1 MERRQN
7 DIFMSMLANP
17 QASFDN
23 IVTVGLTAANT
34 SLQDRSTYA
43 NNRYVQ
49 EQFTNS
55 DGDFDKVAFN
65 KAYDTAKLY
74 YNNLANANFEE
85 SMKRQTVYHRDSIIA
100 PEGQRMSG
108 PMFKEITMANPYEQ
122 VFNLTKLGRVDD
134 PAKSA
139 DELAQSHKVLA
150 NPTTVGA
157 NLENAQWEDSPND
170 NFFGNFFDTLVMAQ
184 YDEDGTHIDPIT
196 GEKVEHHKGD
206 LKTNQDGEFY
216 YEKLDGRDVYGRRV
230 LNKMNVLTTDGSFW
244 NKYDFFDSDDI
255 QQKSIGGTVMKNL
268 ALVGSMFIP
277 YVGPWIAGLS
287 VATQMAGLGAT
298 LGKMLVGSDS
308 PTLSAIEGWS
318 QSLNRQTAKTE
329 YAQQNTWCWENFI
342 DLIGDVAGQLKE
354 QRFIFDKIPAAVKGL
369 NPTIE
374 SNYAAKLKELE
385 GNYLKQASEKFSTL
399 QKSGATGEQLV
410 KAGQELNAVA
420 ALKAQADMDSF
431 LKSYQKIGEVLSK
444 GYMTGITVADTYGEA
459 KQAGASDLDATL
471 LTLGYSAGEYALLN
485 TGIGEWILPELR
497 ADRYKSKAIAK
508 ALTQLDN
515 ETSNLRKEFGAAL
528 TNIPKEGKKEYVKRL
543 FNIGKNIANAE
554 YANGS
559 RTLKATLAAG
569 AGEGV
574 EEVSEE
580 LLADF
585 SKGCYDVVKWLQGDN
600 TRLNAFGYDF
610 DKGEWNGK
618 DILDRYGMSLVGGAV
633 GGSLTNA
640 FTSYK
645 GFKQL
650 DNMTSQ
656 QAIQEMVYMS
666 RNGGLQDFI
675 KQVDKMQIANPN
687 SSATDFEVKNGQVL
701 FAPGTET
708 NNQDLYAKQA
718 IKQQAQIIQNI
729 LEANGAALS
738 DKSFLDKQTL
748 GDLRFNALHNSTT
761 AGAYLNEFNT
771 LSSRLVKLQSQL
783 QVKQASA
790 VDTNQD
796 GTVTDKENRQN
807 EPSAQDKQVI
817 KNLESQIK
825 DTKKQ
830 LAELVEGKRSY
841 EFVADSL
848 FEMTTDLSGR
858 FTTTTFP
865 LYAENKY
872 GKKFSELTENE
883 KAVTWNEYNE
893 WKTGEGRDKI
903 RDISSIYRQVAQ
915 QASETIKKHGIEY
928 AKTPEEVRNLE
939 TMVSNLYNN
948 IIGRDESD
956 WLEGAQTTQNATA
969 AQLKQNLIEQFGSD
983 QDRAEIQAI
992 LNQINALDLRSPNIE
1007 KQKKDL
1013 ATQLVRKQSEI
1024 LLNNVSAYLK
1034 PLLDTGIA
1042 NSETKNQ
1049 LSSVLE
1055 NLKQIAHSK
1064 AAEAEENENPFDTSS
1079 VAEIEKWTNKEV
1091 EIQNL
1096 QKDIQSLKG
1105 TAFEKNLD
1113 EFSISIGKKPIDIS
1127 TLITRLN
1134 ASFND
1139 VSNNLTKFNMDEQ
1152 LYRDLDNAI
1161 NTIELY
1167 EAAIKGARTDNA
1179 GLGNYFGY
1187 NATLNEINQ
1196 KMENKRPEL
1205 AEIDSKTADAFIA
1218 DIDVNLNKIKF
1229 LKQLYQIN
1237 QGQKLSKQ
1245 DRVSTKKDLL
1255 VYKNLKS
1262 IVSVPDKDP
1271 LLKWDGFLELQ
1282 NTINGM
1288 NKHKELLRANSDNIS
1303 EESRQD
1309 FEKEKISAEGAICDF
1324 FQKNKAKLED
1334 PSKLTEFINPRRF
1347 QLYTEAKELLNEDLS
1362 NLDDN
1367 SMLWWLAS
1375 RASVKS
1381 SDFYNQYKQIINP
1394 TSEHPLAPIAT
1405 QELAVYNS
1413 YAAIVNGNVFT
1424 NFYKAFRQALT
1435 ADWKSKSVNERQEAL
1450 KLMGRESELADDSL
1464 SDYAINFLPVP
1475 RYSNAVLIEGIA
1487 GSGKTSS
1494 VFRQTIAMLRQFN
1507 PDLLKDVAI
1516 VHGASSDSAVK
1527 IQGDIGLDNK
1537 NSKTYGRSEFMKEI
1551 SPEWKEYPID
1561 PVSGEQLVPKSD
1573 YQITSE
1579 NEIKS
1584 SLGIKETTSHPSLI
1598 VLDEVSKF
1606 SSYDF
1611 DLIDKFARK
1620 YGITV
1625 LAAGD
1630 FDQSGVVGSHPIN
1643 IKGRDLTWKVDLN
1656 RTNFIR
1662 TPKLGVSMR
1671 TDNSLKTHNQQRL
1684 QTFMQ
1689 NPNDQTIDF
1698 EYFQDESGLYG
1709 DKLIAYSVG
1718 NDQVPQDELNLGKD
1732 TVVGEVKADVDKLIQ
1747 TLQKGEKI
1755 GYIYTDNSSPIYKLL
1770 SSDEYSDFIDL
1781 KEGGSAQG
1789 LEGRYYIIE
1798 TSPNQYMTNPNTQK
1812 SATAQYLRG
1821 IYTGITRA
1829 QQGSLII
1836 APVDIGPKFNS
1847 TQLQEKINE
1856 SLSNN
1861 VIANYANKRKQLLD
1875 QVVSSNSTPVPY
1887 TPRAAETTTEV
1898 KPKDD
1903 VKGGLENGTDS
1914 TPPPTPEPTPVPIV
1928 VADDVPDIKP
1938 SHQYDEISLSDC
1950 PEAFRSNLLKV
1961 QEDAI
1966 KNPKTDGELDIDDSN
1981 TDLKYGQVVR
1991 IGDPNNLDF
2000 GVIVGVKAHEDGN
2013 HEYAITRVGSNVA
2026 ANPDLISAD
2035 NISALISTQIKQ
2047 DVVLSHDEMVNRF
2060 GDVANID
2067 NITISLGSQ
2076 QIQLPLCQIPF
2087 VNAKG
2092 ESGTN
2097 NMINYYH
2104 RNIVVVNINGVH
2116 VPFYMSTGRGGKE
2129 NVQPGLWYPF
2139 FGIKDGQINK
2149 GTQEQINQ
2157 FYESLVLQA
2166 VAEQLN
2172 ATLGTGYVDDIKGP
2186 ITLDPSYEGEYPQLD
2201 FINQDMNPTAN
2212 NKADTVEKFN
2222 NNVEA
2227 VLSKIDSA
2235 INNILPEESSSP
2247 VEKLHYED
2255 ELQPITNTDIVP
2267 ETEYEQQIDKTNQ
2280 GDNLPQSVANST
2292 GIDMLL
2298 HSFNTFEL
2306 GVQVND
2312 KGYPVPNGGPE
2323 WGATR
2328 IDSVNGLMKV
2338 DQILGRDIQSIDSY
2352 INKIG
2357 ELRSILFNI
2366 KDKSE
2371 LVEKL
2376 QDSLELSG
2384 INVTFALKSSPRS
2397 GEGNRADGR
2406 EFVEQSP
2413 TPFSKGISETTLFN
2427 GSSDTRSHE
2436 WHPKSLVAIISTN
2449 GNNVLELPLLALSS
2463 PFTLMQIKDDGLVYP
2478 EIYKRFNALKTQG
2491 LSLHDISQALAS
2503 EFKEQYPDL
2512 SNLFSLFNFTDRAIS
2527 FVKDPQWTIA
2537 NGFQLLGPQF
2547 VTDRGLYQ
2555 GTPGLYFDQDAK
2567 PEEEWI
2573 NVSDLKKNPQ
2583 VSMTD
2588 VLVSLTG
2595 QIESGDG
2602 TVYKVANAGHPFV
2615 LVSFD
2620 LDLNSPQRI
2629 VDYYV
2634 KQLSGEV
2641 SSPKV
2646 KMMYVLPPKATIGE
2660 YVDNLRKILNKEQ
2673 GVKGIG
2679 QLFTSYKLIK
2689 ALTANDSFN
2698 SELERKNPGVL
2709 QKVQKAIAEIDA
2721 LSDAVSKKNKLY
2733 EPQNWSDVG
2742 LSQKPVKLAGLF
2754 DGVLMT
2760 FLYNKNTLNSLIG
2773 LENTFTLD
2781 NRALQLVEGIL
2792 NQSGIDGIYYNV
2804 KIHKDD
2810 PKIGTFNSPVQN
2822 YAIDGKPFKIHG
2834 KLDSY
2839 TFQGNIGGLV
2849 SQFLDSLR
2857 PSKDGKHY
2865 SNQDTYKYLKG
2876 SSNIVETNPRAIK
2889 IKEVSDYVLNKVGY
2903 DYVDIYRNNS
2913 IEEANKLV
2921 VKQIN
2926 ETVPGHTAF
2935 IVGGELRI
2943 SNENEVLKDNV
2954 RIFDSQNNPI
2964 TDITPLANNNGEYKF
2979 MLETDGVTY
2988 VAEYDGKELT
2998 LTPTQK
3004 SQQSGNIA
3012 ITEENFQN
3020 TIESAKESLGD
3031 SLDVYFSTAD
3041 LLGKTDYAEF
3051 VEQLKTDE
3059 YIEEELQ
3066 ELLDESESKPE
3077 QKEILNKLL
3086 EFKKALDSQ
3095 EESNECP
3102 LSIKIIF

>member
-1 MERRQN
+1 
-7 DIFMSMLANP
+7 MSMLANP

-43 NNRYVQ
+43 NNKYVQ

-85 SMKRQTVYHRDSIIA
+85 SMKKQTVYHRDSIIA

-108 PMFKEITMANPYEQ
+108 PMFREITMANPYEQ

-134 PAKSA
+134 PTKSA

-150 NPTTVGA
+150 NPTTAGA

-184 YDEDGTHIDPIT
+184 YDEDGEHIDPIT
-196 GEKVEHHKGD
+196 GEKVKHQKGD

-216 YEKLDGRDVYGRRV
+216 YEKLDGRDVYGRKV

-255 QQKSIGGTVMKNL
+255 QQKSIGGTVAKNL

-354 QRFIFDKIPAAVKGL
+354 QRFIFEKIPAVVKGL

-374 SNYAAKLKELE
+374 SNYASKLKELE

-459 KQAGASDLDATL
+459 KQAGASDLDATM
-471 LTLGYSAGEYALLN
+471 LTLGYAAGEYALLN

-497 ADRYKSKAIAK
+497 ADRYKSRAIAK
-508 ALTQLDN
+508 ALTQLDG
-515 ETSNLRKEFGAAL
+515 ETVNLRKEFGAAL
-528 TNIPKEGKKEYVKRL
+528 TNIPKEGKKEYIKRL

-559 RTLKATLAAG
+559 KTLKATLAAG

-687 SSATDFEVKNGQVL
+687 SSATDFEVKDGQVL

-783 QVKQASA
+783 QSKQAFA

-796 GTVTDKENRQN
+796 GTVTDKEKRQN
-807 EPSAQDKQVI
+807 EPSTVDKQTI
-817 KNLESQIK
+817 KSLETQIK

-830 LAELVEGKRSY
+830 LSELVEGKRSY

-903 RDISSIYRQVAQ
+903 RDISAIYREVAQ
-915 QASETIKKHGIEY
+915 QASETIKRHGAEY
-928 AKTPEEVRNLE
+928 TKTPAEVKNLE
-939 TMVSNLYNN
+939 VLVSNLYNN
-948 IIGRDESD
+948 IIGRNESD
-956 WLEGAQTTQNATA
+956 WLEGAQTAQNTIP
-969 AQLKQNLIEQFGSD
+969 AQLKQDLINQFGSD
-983 QDRAEIQAI
+983 QDKAEIQQI
-992 LNQINALDLRSPNIE
+992 LNQINSLDLQSPNIE
-1007 KQKKDL
+1007 EQKKNL

-1024 LLNNVSAYLK
+1024 LLNNVQTYLK
-1034 PLLDTGIA
+1034 PLLDTGVA

-1049 LSSVLE
+1049 LNSVLE
-1055 NLKQIAHSK
+1055 NLKQIAHAK
-1064 AAEAEENENPFDTSS
+1064 AIEAEENENPFDPNSS
-1079 VAEIEKWTNKEV
+1079 QETEHWINKQVELQNIQKNIE
-1091 EIQNL
+1091 
-1096 QKDIQSLKG
+1096 SLKG

-1113 EFSISIGKKPIDIS
+1113 EFSISIGKKPINIS
-1127 TLITRLN
+1127 TLVTRLN

-1152 LYRDLDNAI
+1152 LYRDLDNTI
-1161 NTIELY
+1161 NTVELY
-1167 EAAIKGARTDNA
+1167 EAAIKGARTDSA
-1179 GLGNYFGY
+1179 ELGNYFGY

-1196 KMENKRPEL
+1196 KMEAKRPEL

-1218 DIDVNLNKIKF
+1218 DIDVNLNKLKF

-1255 VYKNLKS
+1255 IYKNLKS
-1262 IVSVPDKDP
+1262 TVSVPDKDP

-1282 NTINGM
+1282 NTINSM
-1288 NKHKELLRANSDNIS
+1288 NKHEELLRANSDNVS
-1303 EESRQD
+1303 EENRQD
-1309 FEKEKISAEGAICDF
+1309 FEKEKISAENAIYDF
-1324 FQKNKAKLED
+1324 FQKNKDKLED
-1334 PSKLTEFINPRRF
+1334 PSKLVEFINPKRF
-1347 QLYTEAKELLNEDLS
+1347 QLYTEANELLNEDLS

-1367 SMLWWLAS
+1367 SMIWWLAS
-1375 RASVKS
+1375 RAAVKS
-1381 SDFYNQYKQIINP
+1381 SDFYNQYKQIIDP

-1413 YAAIVNGNVFT
+1413 YAAVVNGNVFT
-1424 NFYKAFRQALT
+1424 NFYKAFRKALT

-1450 KLMGRESELADDSL
+1450 KLMGREAELADESL
-1464 SDYAINFLPVP
+1464 SDYSINFLPAP

-1507 PDLLKDVAI
+1507 PELLKDVAI
-1516 VHGASSDSAVK
+1516 VHGANSDSAVK
-1527 IQGDIGLDNK
+1527 IQGDIGLDDK
-1537 NSKTYGRSEFMKEI
+1537 NSKTYGRTEFMKEI
-1551 SPEWKEYPID
+1551 SSEWKEYPID
-1561 PVSGEQLVPKSD
+1561 PVSGDQLVPKSD
-1573 YQITSE
+1573 YQVTSE

-1584 SLGIKETTSHPSLI
+1584 SLGIKESSSHPSLI

-1611 DLIDKFARK
+1611 DLIDKFAKK

-1625 LAAGD
+1625 LTAGD
-1630 FDQSGVVGSHPIN
+1630 FDQSGVVGQHPIN
-1643 IKGRDLTWKVDLN
+1643 IKGKDLTWKVDLN

-1684 QTFMQ
+1684 QAFMQ
-1689 NPNDQTIDF
+1689 NPNEQVVDF
-1698 EYFQDESGLYG
+1698 EYFQDETGLYG

-1718 NDQVPQDELNLGKD
+1718 NDQVPQDELNLGKNA
-1732 TVVGEVKADVDKLIQ
+1732 VVEDVKVDVEKLIQ
-1747 TLQKGEKI
+1747 TLGEGEKI
-1755 GYIYTDNSSPIYKLL
+1755 GYIYTDSSSPIYKLL
-1770 SSDEYSDFIDL
+1770 SSDEYSNFIDL

-1798 TSPNQYMTNPNTQK
+1798 ASPNSYMTSPNTKK
-1812 SATAQYLRG
+1812 SATAQYLKD

-1856 SLSNN
+1856 SLNNN

-1875 QVVSSNSTPVPY
+1875 QVVSSNSTPVSY
-1887 TPRAAETTTEV
+1887 TPRAVEATTEV

-1903 VKGGLENGTDS
+1903 VEGGLKDGTNS
-1914 TPPPTPEPTPVPIV
+1914 TPPPTPESTPEPII
-1928 VADDVPDIKP
+1928 VADDTPDIKP
-1938 SHQYDEISLSDC
+1938 SHQYNEISLSDC

-2013 HEYAITRVGSNVA
+2013 HEYVVIRVGNNVA

-2035 NISALISTQIKQ
+2035 NINALISTQVKQ
-2047 DVVLSHDEMVNRF
+2047 DVILSHDEMVNRF
-2060 GDVANID
+2060 GDIANID
-2067 NITISLGSQ
+2067 NIIISLGNQ
-2076 QIQLPLCQIPF
+2076 QVQLPLCQIPF

-2097 NMINYYH
+2097 NMINYYK
-2104 RNIVVVNINGVH
+2104 RNIVVININGVH
-2116 VPFYMSTGRGGKE
+2116 VPFYMSTGLGGKE

-2139 FGIKDGQINK
+2139 FGIKDGWLNK

-2157 FYESLVLQA
+2157 FYGSPVLQA

-2186 ITLDPSYEGEYPQLD
+2186 ITLDSSYEGEYPQLD

-2222 NNVEA
+2222 NNVE
-2227 VLSKIDSA
+2227 VILSKINSA
-2235 INNILPEESSSP
+2235 INNILPEESLSP

-2280 GDNLPQSVANST
+2280 GNNLPQSVANST
-2292 GIDMLL
+2292 RIDMLL

-2306 GVQVND
+2306 GVQVDD
-2312 KGYPVPNGGPE
+2312 KGYPVPNGGAE
-2323 WGATR
+2323 WGTAR
-2328 IDSVNGLMKV
+2328 IDSVNGLIKV
-2338 DQILGRDIQSIDSY
+2338 DQTLGRNVQPVDNY
-2352 INKIG
+2352 ITRIG
-2357 ELRSILFNI
+2357 ELRSILFNT

-2371 LVEKL
+2371 LIEKL

-2384 INVTFALKSSPRS
+2384 INVTFALKSSPRP

-2449 GNNVLELPLLALSS
+2449 GKNVLELPLLALSS
-2463 PFTLMQIKDDGLVYP
+2463 PFTLMQIKENDELVYP
-2478 EIYKRFNALKTQG
+2478 EVFKKFNALKTQG
-2491 LSLHDISQALAS
+2491 LSLHEISQALAS

-2547 VTDRGLYQ
+2547 VTNRGLYQ
-2555 GTPGLYFDQDAK
+2555 GTPGLYFDQDSK

-2595 QIESGDG
+2595 QVESGDG

-2629 VDYYV
+2629 VDYYT

-2641 SSPKV
+2641 SSTKV

-2673 GVKGIG
+2673 GIKGIG

-2709 QKVQKAIAEIDA
+2709 QKVQKAIAEIDN
-2721 LSDAVSKKNKLY
+2721 LPDVISKKNKLY

-2773 LENTFTLD
+2773 LENTFSLD

-2792 NQSGIDGIYYNV
+2792 NQSRIDGIYYNV

-2810 PKIGTFNSPVQN
+2810 LKIGTFNSPVQN

-2839 TFQGNIGGLV
+2839 TFQGDVGGLV

-2876 SSNIVETNPRAIK
+2876 FSNIVETNPSVIK
-2889 IKEVSDYVLNKVGY
+2889 IKELSNYVLNKVGR

-2921 VKQIN
+2921 AKQIN
-2926 ETVPGHTAF
+2926 ETVPRHTAF
-2935 IVGGELRI
+2935 IIGGELKI
-2943 SNENEVLKDNV
+2943 SNENGILKDNV
-2954 RIFDSQNNPI
+2954 RIFDSHNNPI
-2964 TDITPLANNNGEYKF
+2964 TDITPFANNNGEYKF
-2979 MLETDGVTY
+2979 MLETDGITY
-2988 VAEYDGKELT
+2988 IAEYDGKELT

-3012 ITEENFQN
+3012 ITEENFQS
-3020 TIESAKESLGD
+3020 TMEFAKKSLED

-3041 LLGKTDYAEF
+3041 LLGKTNYTEF
-3051 VEQLKTDE
+3051 VDQLRTDE

-3066 ELLDESESKPE
+3066 ELLDESTPE

-3086 EFKKALDSQ
+3086 EFKKALNSQ
-3095 EESNECP
+3095 EETNECP

>member
-43 NNRYVQ
+43 NNKYVQ

-74 YNNLANANFEE
+74 YNNLANANFGE

-134 PAKSA
+134 PTKSA

-150 NPTTVGA
+150 NPTTAGA

-308 PTLSAIEGWS
+308 PTFSAIEGWS
-318 QSLNRQTAKTE
+318 QSLNRQTAKTD

-354 QRFIFDKIPAAVKGL
+354 QRFIFEKIPAVVKGL

-410 KAGQELNAVA
+410 KAGQELNTVA
-420 ALKAQADMDSF
+420 ALKAQAEMDSF
-431 LKSYQKIGEVLSK
+431 LKSYQKIGEILSK

-687 SSATDFEVKNGQVL
+687 SSATDFEVKDGQVL

-783 QVKQASA
+783 QAKQASA

-796 GTVTDKENRQN
+796 GTVTDKEKRQN
-807 EPSAQDKQVI
+807 EPSAEDKQAI
-817 KNLESQIK
+817 KTLETQIK

-830 LAELVEGKRSY
+830 LSELVEGKRSY

-903 RDISSIYRQVAQ
+903 RDISAIYREVAQ
-915 QASETIKKHGIEY
+915 QASETIKKHGDEY
-928 AKTPEEVRNLE
+928 ANTPTEVKNLE
-939 TMVSNLYNN
+939 VLVSNLYNN

-956 WLEGAQTTQNATA
+956 WLEGAQTTQNAIP
-969 AQLKQNLIEQFGSD
+969 AQLKQDLISQFGSD
-983 QDRAEIQAI
+983 QDKAEIQQI
-992 LNQINALDLRSPNIE
+992 LNQINSLDLQAPDVE
-1007 KQKKDL
+1007 EQKKNL
-1013 ATQLVRKQSEI
+1013 ATQLVRKQAEI
-1024 LLNNVSAYLK
+1024 LLDNVQAYLK
-1034 PLLDTGIA
+1034 PLLDTGVA

-1049 LSSVLE
+1049 LNSVLE
-1055 NLKQIAHSK
+1055 NLKQIAHAK
-1064 AAEAEENENPFDTSS
+1064 EIEAEENENPFDSNSS
-1079 VAEIEKWTNKEV
+1079 QEIDHWVNKIV
-1091 EIQNL
+1091 ELQNI
-1096 QKDIQSLKG
+1096 QKDVESLKG

-1113 EFSISIGKKPIDIS
+1113 EFSISIGKKPINIS

-1139 VSNNLTKFNMDEQ
+1139 VSNNLTKFNIDEQ

-1161 NTIELY
+1161 NTVELY
-1167 EAAIKGARTDNA
+1167 EAAIKGARTDSA
-1179 GLGNYFGY
+1179 ELGNYFGY

-1196 KMENKRPEL
+1196 KMEDKRPEL

-1218 DIDVNLNKIKF
+1218 DIDVNLNKLKF

-1255 VYKNLKS
+1255 IYKNLKS
-1262 IVSVPDKDP
+1262 IISVPDKDP

-1282 NTINGM
+1282 NTINSM
-1288 NKHKELLRANSDNIS
+1288 NKHEELLRANSDNVS
-1303 EESRQD
+1303 EENRQD
-1309 FEKEKISAEGAICDF
+1309 FEKEKIAAEDAIYDF
-1324 FQKNKAKLED
+1324 FQKNKDKLED
-1334 PSKLTEFINPRRF
+1334 PSKLVEFINPKRF
-1347 QLYTEAKELLNEDLS
+1347 QLYTEANELLNEDLS

-1367 SMLWWLAS
+1367 SMIWWLAS
-1375 RASVKS
+1375 RAAVKS
-1381 SDFYNQYKQIINP
+1381 SDFYNQYKQIIDP
-1394 TSEHPLAPIAT
+1394 TSERPLAPIAT

-1413 YAAIVNGNVFT
+1413 YAAVVNGNVFT
-1424 NFYKAFRQALT
+1424 NFYKAFRKALT
-1435 ADWKSKSVNERQEAL
+1435 TDWRSKSVSERQEAL
-1450 KLMGRESELADDSL
+1450 KLMGREAELADESL

-1494 VFRQTIAMLRQFN
+1494 VFRQTVAMLRKFN
-1507 PDLLKDVAI
+1507 PELLKDVAV
-1516 VHGASSDSAVK
+1516 VHGANSDSAVK
-1527 IQGDIGLDNK
+1527 IQEDIGLDDK
-1537 NSKTYGRSEFMKEI
+1537 NSKTYGRTEFMKEI
-1551 SPEWKEYPID
+1551 SSEWKEYPID
-1561 PVSGEQLVPKSD
+1561 PVSGDQLVSKSD
-1573 YQITSE
+1573 YQVTSE

-1584 SLGIKETTSHPSLI
+1584 SLGIKESSSHPSLI
-1598 VLDEVSKF
+1598 ILDEVSKF

-1611 DLIDKFARK
+1611 DLIDKFAKK

-1625 LAAGD
+1625 LTAGD
-1630 FDQSGVVGSHPIN
+1630 FDQSGVVGQHPIN
-1643 IKGRDLTWKVDLN
+1643 IKGKDLTWKVDLN

-1684 QTFMQ
+1684 QAFMQ
-1689 NPNDQTIDF
+1689 NPNDQVVDF
-1698 EYFQDESGLYG
+1698 EYFQDETGLYG

-1718 NDQVPQDELNLGKD
+1718 NDQVPQDELNLGKNA
-1732 TVVGEVKADVDKLIQ
+1732 VVEEVKTDVDKLIQ
-1747 TLQKGEKI
+1747 TLNEGEKI
-1755 GYIYTDNSSPIYKLL
+1755 GYIYTDTSSPIYKLL
-1770 SSDEYSDFIDL
+1770 SSDEYSNFIDL

-1798 TSPNQYMTNPNTQK
+1798 ASPNSYMTSSNTKK
-1812 SATAQYLRG
+1812 SATAQYLKD

-1856 SLSNN
+1856 SLNNN

-1875 QVVSSNSTPVPY
+1875 QVISSSSASVPY
-1887 TPRAAETTTEV
+1887 TPRTAETTTEV

-1903 VKGGLENGTDS
+1903 VEGGLEDGTSS
-1914 TPPPTPEPTPVPIV
+1914 TPPPTPEPAPAPIV
-1928 VADDVPDIKP
+1928 VVGDTPDIKP
-1938 SHQYDEISLSDC
+1938 SHQYDELSLSDC
-1950 PEAFRSNLLKV
+1950 PETFRDNLLRV
-1961 QEDAI
+1961 QENAI
-1966 KNPKTDGELDIDDSN
+1966 KNPRTDNGLDVDDSN
-1981 TDLKYGQVVR
+1981 TDLKYGQIVR
-1991 IGDPNNLDF
+1991 IGDPSNIDF
-2000 GVIVGVKAHEDGN
+2000 GVIVGVKSHEDGK
-2013 HEYAITRVGSNVA
+2013 HEYAVTRVGLNVA
-2026 ANPDLISAD
+2026 ASPEIISSD
-2035 NISALISTQIKQ
+2035 NITALVSTQVKQ

-2060 GDVANID
+2060 GDVANVN
-2067 NITISLGSQ
+2067 NITISLGNQ

-2087 VNAKG
+2087 INAKG

-2104 RNIVVVNINGVH
+2104 RNIVIVNINGVH
-2116 VPFYMSTGRGGKE
+2116 VPFYMSSGLGGKE

-2139 FGIKDGQINK
+2139 FGIKDGWLNK
-2149 GTQEQINQ
+2149 GTQEQINS
-2157 FYESLVLQA
+2157 FYGSPILQA
-2166 VAEQLN
+2166 IAEQLN
-2172 ATLGTGYVDDIKGP
+2172 ATLGTGYVNDIKGP
-2186 ITLDPSYEGEYPQLD
+2186 ITLDPSYESEYPQID
-2201 FINQDMNPTAN
+2201 FINQDMNPAAN
-2212 NKADTVEKFN
+2212 NKADTVENFN
-2222 NNVEA
+2222 NNVEN

-2235 INNILPEESSSP
+2235 INNLLPEVPPAP
-2247 VEKLHYED
+2247 VEKLSYED
-2255 ELQPITNTDIVP
+2255 ELQPITNTDVIP
-2267 ETEYEQQIDKTNQ
+2267 EAEYKQQIDKTNQ
-2280 GDNLPQSVANST
+2280 GDNLPQSVANSS

-2306 GVQVND
+2306 GVQVDD
-2312 KGYPVPNGGPE
+2312 KGYPVPNGGTE
-2323 WGATR
+2323 WGAAR

-2338 DQILGRDIQSIDSY
+2338 DQILGRDVQPVDSY
-2352 INKIG
+2352 ITRIG
-2357 ELRSILFNI
+2357 ELRSILFNT

-2384 INVTFALKSSPRS
+2384 INVTFALKSSPRP
-2397 GEGNRADGR
+2397 GEGNKADGR
-2406 EFVEQSP
+2406 EFVEQNP

-2436 WHPKSLVAIISTN
+2436 WHSKSLVAIISTN
-2449 GNNVLELPLLALSS
+2449 GNNILELPLLALSS
-2463 PFTLMQIKDDGLVYP
+2463 PFTLMQIKDGGLVYP
-2478 EIYKRFNALKTQG
+2478 EVYKRFNALKTQG
-2491 LSLHDISQALAS
+2491 LSLHEISETLAS

-2547 VTDRGLYQ
+2547 VTNRGLYQ
-2555 GTPGLYFDQDAK
+2555 GAPGLYFDQDAK

-2583 VSMTD
+2583 ISMTD
-2588 VLVSLTG
+2588 VLVSTDGKLEG
-2595 QIESGDG
+2595 GDG
-2602 TVYKVANAGHPFV
+2602 TVYKIANAGHSFV
-2615 LVSFD
+2615 LVSYD
-2620 LDLNSPQRI
+2620 LDLSSPQRI
-2629 VDYYV
+2629 VDYYI

-2646 KMMYVLPPKATIGE
+2646 KMMYVLPPKASIGE
-2660 YVDNLRKILNKEQ
+2660 YVDNLRKVLNKEQ

-2689 ALTANDSFN
+2689 ILIANDSFK

-2721 LSDAVSKKNKLY
+2721 LPDVVSKKNKLY
-2733 EPQNWSDVG
+2733 ELQNWSDVG
-2742 LSQKPVKLAGLF
+2742 LSQKPVTLTGLF
-2754 DGVLMT
+2754 NGVLMT

-2839 TFQGNIGGLV
+2839 TFQGNVGGLV
-2849 SQFLDSLR
+2849 SQFLNSLR

-2876 SSNIVETNPRAIK
+2876 SSNIVETNPEAIK
-2889 IKEVSDYVLNKVGY
+2889 IKEATDYVLSKVGKAY
-2903 DYVDIYRNNS
+2903 MDIYQNNP

-2921 VKQIN
+2921 AEQIN
-2926 ETVPGHTAF
+2926 ESIPGHVAF
-2935 IVGGELRI
+2935 IVGGELKI

-2954 RIFDSQNNPI
+2954 RVFDSQNNPI
-2964 TDITPLANNNGEYKF
+2964 TDITSLVNNNGEYKF
-2979 MLETDGVTY
+2979 MLETDGASY
-2988 VAEYDGKELT
+2988 IAEYNGKELI
-2998 LTPTQK
+2998 LTPTQS
-3004 SQQSGNIA
+3004 SQKSGNIA
-3012 ITEENFQN
+3012 ITEENFQDI
-3020 TIESAKESLGD
+3020 IEAAKTSLGD

-3041 LLGKTDYAEF
+3041 LLGKTNYTEF

-3066 ELLDESESKPE
+3066 ELLDEATSE

-3086 EFKKALDSQ
+3086 EFKEALDNQ
-3095 EESNECP
+3095 EETNECP